1 MTTSRGSRAFT
12 LVEVLVSLA
21 LLALAAVV
29 LGAAYANTLEA
40 HRAAAQRAG
49 LGEPLGFLREAVLL
63 EPDRAKVEEGGDLVL
78 PGNRRL
84 RWSAAVE
91 ETAVPDLFRV
101 VVTGTAETEAG
112 RGAEEFAQSL
122 HLLRPTW
129 SDAGRRDEIRQRWR
143 DGRRAREER
152 R

>member
-1 MTTSRGSRAFT
+1 MRPRRPRAFT

-21 LLALAAVV
+21 LLGLAAVV
-29 LGAAYANTLEA
+29 LGAAYVNTLEA

-49 LGEPLGFLREAVLL
+49 AGNPMDFLREAVLL
-63 EPDRAKVEEGGDLVL
+63 EPDRSRVEQGGDLVL
-78 PGNRRL
+78 PDNRRL

-91 ETAVPDLFRV
+91 ETMVPDLFLL

-112 RGAEEFAQSL
+112 RGAEEFGQTL

-129 SDAGRRDEIRQRWR
+129 SDPGRRQELRQTWR
-143 DGRRAREER
+143 DARRAREER